1 MKKSGKIL
9 AGAIALLLVG
19 YGGFRVYQVIEE
31 RTAPLT
37 ATNNDQPLPRVA
49 VYKIQKKTVSKTVQI
64 TGQVEALAK
73 VDVVSKVTGRLELL
87 RLPSGELIEEG
98 VRVEKGQVIAMIER
112 SVLQAAVKRARAAVE
127 VAKALL
133 RQAEVNLE
141 DSRRE
146 KERWLA
152 LYEKDSAS
160 EQKKDRAVMVFQRAL
175 AGLSLAES
183 QVAQSRAAL
192 LQAEVTLG
200 EATIKAPIWG
210 VISKKFVDE
219 GNMVGP
225 MSPLVRI
232 VQMETVKVTG
242 DLSER
247 YLSSVAAGKT
257 IVQVTTDAHPESMIS
272 GAVFMVGVEVSPR
285 TRTVQVE
292 TRLPNPDHRLKPG
305 MFAHLT
311 LVLKRRENVPVV
323 PEAALIRQGPDIYA
337 YVVNS
342 SSVHRRRLT
351 LGICEG
357 DLCEALK
364 GLEPGEMVVVK
375 GQRML
380 QDGDQ
385 VEVIK
390 EARP

>member
-31 RTAPLT
+31 RTALST
-37 ATNNDQPLPRVA
+37 ATSDDQPLPRVA
-49 VYKIQKKTVSKTVQI
+49 VQKVQRKTLSKTVQI
-64 TGQVEALAK
+64 TGQAEALAR
-73 VDVVSKVTGRLELL
+73 VDVISKVTGRLERL
-87 RLPSGELIEEG
+87 RLPSGEFIEEG

-112 SVLQAAVKRARAAVE
+112 SALQAAVKRARAAVE
-127 VAKALL
+127 VAKASL
-133 RQAEVNLE
+133 RQAKVNLE

-160 EQKKDRAVMVFQRAL
+160 EQKKDRAVMVFQLAQ

-183 QVAQSRAAL
+183 QVAQTRAAL
-192 LQAEVTLG
+192 LQSEVTLG
-200 EATIKAPIWG
+200 EATIKAPISG

-219 GNMVGP
+219 GNMAGP
-225 MSPLVRI
+225 GSPLVRI

-257 IVQVTTDAHPESMIS
+257 IVQVTTDAHPGSMIS
-272 GAVFMVGVEVSPR
+272 GTVFMVGVEVNPR

-305 MFAHLT
+305 MFAHMT
-311 LVLKRRENVPVV
+311 LILEKRENVPVV
-323 PEAALIRQGPDIYA
+323 PEAALIRRGPDTYA
-337 YVVNS
+337 YAVNS
-342 SSVHRRRLT
+342 SSVHYRQLT

-357 DLCEALK
+357 DFCEIVK
-364 GLEPGEMVVVK
+364 GLQPGELVVIRGKKMIQNGDEVK
-375 GQRML
+375 IIEG
-380 QDGDQ
+380 
-385 VEVIK
+385 V
-390 EARP
+390 RP